1 MKTIDLSGYKHL
13 FKGYTELRIQ
23 ENRSISISLVDGTV
37 MRNSRNSES
46 GVSARCW
53 MNGSWGFASSP
64 EVTGESMKQVITA
77 STRNASFLDGKVC
90 RGLGDLP
97 SSSASGEWDLSFKG
111 VSPSQKQLID
121 YLRGIDSY
129 MDKNFPKL
137 LSRTIVLNSLDME
150 KRLLTSTGSSAF
162 SLIPRTLIY
171 AVLTVDSQSGPVEIY
186 EALGGR
192 GQPGD
197 VLTDPARFNGK
208 LDQVYEHLL
217 RKAEGVHPGPG
228 ITDCIL
234 DADLAGILSHE
245 AIGHTTEAD
254 IVRGG
259 SVAGD
264 YLNKVVASPL
274 ITLVDY
280 ANEAHGETC
289 PVPVYIDDEGTAA
302 RDVTIIE
309 NGVLKNFLHNRETA
323 QEFKTEPT
331 GNARGYR
338 FNDEP
343 LIRMRNTAI
352 VPGTSS
358 TEDMISSIDDG
369 YYLMK
374 SSNGQADSTSEFMF
388 GVIQGYEIKGGK
400 LGRAL
405 KDMTISGV
413 AFDVLK
419 TVTAVSSDMKWECGG
434 MCGKKQPIPVGMGGP
449 AVKCRVNIGGK

>member
-1 MKTIDLSGYKHL
+1 MKTLDLSGYRNL
-13 FKGYTELRIQ
+13 FKGYTELRAQ
-23 ENRSISISLVDGTV
+23 ENRNTSISLVDGTI
-37 MRNSRNSES
+37 MGNSRTSES
-46 GVSARCW
+46 GVSARSW

-64 EVTGESMKQVITA
+64 EITGESVKQVIAA
-77 STRNASFLDGKVC
+77 SSRNAAFLNGKVS
-90 RGLGDLP
+90 RGIGELP
-97 SSSASGEWDLSFKG
+97 SSAASGEWDLSCKG
-111 VSPSQKQLID
+111 VPPAQKQLID
-121 YLRGIDSY
+121 YLREIDSY
-129 MDKNFPKL
+129 LEKNFPKL
-137 LSRTIVLNSLDME
+137 ISRTVVLNSLDME
-150 KRLLTSTGSSAF
+150 KRLLTSTGSSAY
-162 SLIPRTLIY
+162 SMIPRTLIY
-171 AVLTVDSQSGPVEIY
+171 AVLTADSPSGPVEIY

-197 VLTDPARFNGK
+197 VLSDPAQFNGK
-208 LDQVYEHLL
+208 LDRVYEHLL
-217 RKAEGVHPGPG
+217 KKAEGVHARPG

-234 DADLAGILSHE
+234 DANLAGILSHE

-264 YLNKVVASPL
+264 YLNKLVASPL
-274 ITLVDY
+274 ITLVDF
-280 ANEAHGETC
+280 ANESLGETC
-289 PVPVYIDDEGTAA
+289 PVPVYVDDEGTAA
-302 RDVTIIE
+302 ENVTIIE
-309 NGVLKNFLHNRETA
+309 KGVLKSFMHNRETA
-323 QEFKTEPT
+323 LEFGVEPT

-338 FNDEP
+338 FSDEP

-352 VPGTSS
+352 LPGTSS
-358 TEDMISSIDDG
+358 IEEMISSIDDG

-388 GVIQGYEIKGGK
+388 GVILGYEIKGGK